1 MSASRLRD
9 SLRKGDFCFTA
20 EFVPPLSTDRRTIL
34 ELAAPLRGLVS
45 AVNVTDGAGAKTTMS
60 SLAASAILARE
71 GIEPVLQLTCRDRNR
86 IALAADLV
94 GAAALGICNLLP
106 LFGDDPKKGDQPD
119 AKWVQDLNTAGLI
132 ALARTMRD
140 KGELPTGRKV
150 EPAPDFFI
158 GAADI
163 PAEHDPAKGPPS
175 LAAKLEAGAEFVQ
188 TQLCFDADLVR
199 RYVDGLN
206 RNGLL
211 PRVKILIGLGPIA
224 SLKSAQWMKQ
234 NLFGVAMPDT
244 VLQRLEAARDQ
255 REEGRRI
262 CIELVR
268 ELRGIPGVAGV
279 HLMSP
284 AQPLAELAS
293 LLLACSQ

>member
-1 MSASRLRD
+1 MSSSQLRD
-9 SLRKGDFCFTA
+9 CLHDGRFCFTA
-20 EFVPPLSTDRRTIL
+20 ELVPPLSTDPRAVT
-34 ELAAPLRGLVS
+34 EVCAPLRGLVS
-45 AVNVTDGAGAKTTMS
+45 AVNVTDGAGARTTMS
-60 SLAASAILARE
+60 SLAAAAILARE

-119 AKWVQDLNTAGLI
+119 AKWVQDLNTTGLI

-140 KGELPTGRKV
+140 RGELPTGRKV
-150 EPAPDFFI
+150 EPSPDFFI

-163 PAEHDPAKGPPS
+163 PAVHDPAKGPPS
-175 LAAKLEAGAEFVQ
+175 LAGKIDAGAEFVQ
-188 TQLCFDADLVR
+188 TQLCFDVDLVR
-199 RYVDGLN
+199 RYVDGLD
-206 RNGLL
+206 RAGLL
-211 PRVKILIGLGPIA
+211 PRVRILIGLGPIA

-234 NLFGVAMPDT
+234 NLFGVAMPDA
-244 VLQRLEAARDQ
+244 VLKRLETAKDQ
-255 REEGRRI
+255 RDEGRRI

-284 AQPLAELAS
+284 AQPLSDLAS
-293 LLLACSQ
+293 LLLACKQ